1 MIFIATESTMSV
13 TKSLGEVDSIKQ
25 VVLSSTHTHKDQIT
39 ASILEFKSK
48 FNNRI
53 VSLTGE
59 LSENNTKT
67 SMMISDNEL
76 AKKEFD
82 RSISVLQ
89 DILGLE
95 KKKLVQTKTKTNDP
109 THTKNVENLTSE
121 IQKCDADIQKI
132 KKENES
138 LQTKITSITEQLV
151 LTKTEITGMNDDK
164 CKLQTNLTNLSS
176 ETATLSASMKTSD
189 DRLVELIISSECQT
203 SLIKTAVE
211 GEFDSYNSS
220 IDKAKSENAAADIE
234 QPVVYINST
243 TITTVE
249 KQRSTQIYKKCPFDF
264 EIIDTPFQKWGTK
277 QTEEY
282 RTKLTEYAKTHNNNN
297 PLSKKQLQQLRENV
311 TSSASKGEPLPRYP
325 DKVTGAWCNVSASEV
340 DISEFSM
347 DELAAHVENLTAE
360 LRAL

>member
-1 MIFIATESTMSV
+1 MNALQAV
-13 TKSLGEVDSIKQ
+13 GDVDAQKKVI
-25 VVLSSTHTHKDQIT
+25 LLSTHTQKDEIT

-53 VSLTGE
+53 ESLTLE
-59 LSENNTKT
+59 LSENNIK
-67 SMMISDNEL
+67 SSKMISDNEL
-76 AKKEFD
+76 ATQEFN
-82 RSISVLQ
+82 RIINVLQ
-89 DILGLE
+89 ENLSLE
-95 KKKLVQTKTKTNDP
+95 KKKLLETKTKTNDK
-109 THTKNVENLTSE
+109 THTKSVENLTSE
-121 IQKCDADIQKI
+121 IHKCDADIQQC

-138 LQTKITSITEQLV
+138 LQTKIKSSTEQLV
-151 LTKTEITGMNDDK
+151 LTKNEITSMNEEK
-164 CKLQTNLTNLSS
+164 IKLQTNLTKMLS
-176 ETATLSASMKTSD
+176 ETATVSASMKTSD
-189 DRLVELIISSECQT
+189 DRLVELILGSDLKT
-203 SLIKTAVE
+203 SIIKTAVE
-211 GEFDSYNSS
+211 DEFDSYNSS

-325 DKVTGAWCNVSASEV
+325 DRVTGAWCNVSASEV

>member
-25 VVLSSTHTHKDQIT
+25 VVLSSTHTHKDEIT

-151 LTKTEITGMNDDK
+151 LTKTEITSMNDDK

-220 IDKAKSENAAADIE
+220 IDRTKIENGAEVISYVTPAPVQKNSKPTE
-234 QPVVYINST
+234 QEISKYKEFVTKIANDKNGNQKLT
-243 TITTVE
+243 RE
-249 KQRSTQIYKKCPFDF
+249 QIAR
-264 EIIDTPFQKWGTK
+264 IDKYVRQYGANG
-277 QTEEY
+277 QTEKDNFEREMAAY
-282 RTKLTEYAKTHNNNN
+282 SRRKT
-297 PLSKKQLQQLRENV
+297 SGGFFDV
-311 TSSASKGEPLPRYP
+311 SS
-325 DKVTGAWCNVSASEV
+325 SEV